1 MKTYFEHNP
10 YSATKINDC
19 TWHIHDATIDNP
31 VGLHE
36 DGNYNNPSSIFV
48 IEDTTQVLVIDLGNP
63 YKGNSL
69 REMVDEIANG
79 KKIKVAITHNH
90 FDHIGA
96 LSQFNDCEIYYSN
109 DDPMDN
115 VNHPHIVKG
124 HDQIKLDTL
133 TFDVIEVPGH
143 TKGSLAFL
151 EKEKGIIATGD
162 AFGSSYVWLL
172 FMEDVISIYQKTL
185 EKVIPILKEVPHLT
199 FLCGHR
205 YQQQFQKVKGIHPL
219 SPRNPDMGILYLEDM
234 YELTKQIQ
242 SGIAVNHE
250 FEAFGRKD
258 LKAYTYGRAEIDTYI
273 PGHLPITI

>member
-36 DGNYNNPSSIFV
+36 DGTYNNPSSIFV

-63 YKGNSL
+63 YEGNSL

-79 KKIKVAITHNH
+79 RAIKVAITHNH

-109 DDPMDN
+109 DDPIDN
-115 VNHPHIVKG
+115 VNHPTIVKE

-133 TFDVIEVPGH
+133 TFEVIEVPGH

-185 EKVIPILKEVPHLT
+185 EKVIPLLKDVPHLT

-205 YQQQFQKVKGIHPL
+205 YQQQFQKVNGIHPL

-242 SGIAVNHE
+242 SGISVSHE